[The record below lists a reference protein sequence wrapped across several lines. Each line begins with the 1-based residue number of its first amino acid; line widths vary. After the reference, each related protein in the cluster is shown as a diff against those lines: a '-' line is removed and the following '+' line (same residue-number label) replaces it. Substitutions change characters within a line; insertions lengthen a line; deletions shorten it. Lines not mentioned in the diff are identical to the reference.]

1 MNTAQPLADRQHLAA
16 KQIHWPRILP
26 KSIVATILVGATLL
40 SHGAEPQ
47 TPAEHRR
54 SPEQTF
60 LTFPEWY
67 LVHSPAEYAD
77 YLLDAKHPSR
87 FPLFAHIGQ
96 FWQAYATVTDETR
109 AYPFNAGYHL
119 MISVIGASTTV
130 EYGTKGLYEHT
141 VGRLAEATRTGN
153 DLTPEERLAAKAA
166 QDYVEFIRVDPW
178 YLFDF
183 KSPLTQLWHLPISGP
198 NTIRRLERRFALTC
212 EYLVKEGYARLIK
225 LATRSIYEAPKP
237 VTAVVLD
244 RMPSA
249 NQSHPELKVL
259 KVAGNDI
266 IAIIPRYEAF
276 TDYSRW
282 LAAEGVSFQEI
293 AGNRGEVVV
302 SLLVPLGYRSP
313 VPAARVLFSQPILTR
328 ANQQRVVLAVPVAQL
343 SDQLRMEND
352 SIRVEHVYDF

>member
-1 MNTAQPLADRQHLAA
+1 MNTAQPLTDSQHPAA
-16 KQIHWPRILP
+16 KLSHWPGILP

-40 SHGAEPQ
+40 GHGAEPLIA
-47 TPAEHRR
+47 PEHHR

-67 LVHSPAEYAD
+67 LVHSPAEYAA
-77 YLLDAKHPSR
+77 YLQETEHPSR

-130 EYGTKGLYEHT
+130 EYGMKSLYEHT
-141 VGRLAEATRTGN
+141 VGRLAEATRAGPG
-153 DLTPEERLAAKAA
+153 LTPEERLAAKAA

-183 KSPLTQLWHLPISGP
+183 ESQLTQLWHLPLSGP

-249 NQSHPELKVL
+249 HQAHPEFKIL

-266 IAIIPRYEAF
+266 IATIPRYASF

-313 VPAARVLFSQPILTR
+313 VPSARVLFSQPILTR
-328 ANQQRVVLAVPVAQL
+328 SNQQRVVLAVPVGQL
-343 SDQLRMEND
+343 SDLLRAENE